1 MNSPPIVLNLQKL
14 RNIQKVHGNTL
25 YKYNTCILLMLQH
38 IMNLNSLHLHCFNYH
53 SFMHTLDVVEQE
65 QESPVEQ
72 AQVEDTTN
80 HFTEQGKPQC
90 ILSSVLDFSAC

>member
-1 MNSPPIVLNLQKL
+1 
-14 RNIQKVHGNTL
+14 
-25 YKYNTCILLMLQH
+25 
-38 IMNLNSLHLHCFNYH
+38 
-53 SFMHTLDVVEQE
+53 MHTLDVVEQE